1 MTSDTDTFFSK
12 DTSLDE
18 QYEMFEP
25 GFFRMDFKT
34 IALTVAFTSLDVTL
48 LMVVELACKGDVD
61 SEQLRG

>member
-1 MTSDTDTFFSK
+1 M
-12 DTSLDE
+12 DE

-25 GFFRMDFKT
+25 GFFRMDFKPT
-34 IALTVAFTSLDVTL
+34 AFTVALTPLAIAL